1 MSQNVVLRGNLA
13 FLSLAEVLQLLGQNG
28 SSGTL
33 ELKTKYA
40 PEPGFVYFYSG
51 NPINAVN
58 SELVGIDAMFSL
70 FGWTEGEFVFTE
82 ETPSVEKIISQS
94 RMEIILDGL
103 RKLDD
108 GEIPLLE
115 PVSFDKTADGD
126 SKDKPAALPTIK
138 GPLVDYLYVVDE
150 EEFFDEEEIVQE
162 GNHGNWIWVVLEGK
176 VDISKSTPK
185 GPLKLLRIS
194 EGAFVGSIAS
204 FLSDNSVRHATAVA
218 SGDVQLGMLD
228 SQGLSSE
235 FSRMSSDMKTIINSL
250 DKRLREVTSSAVASY
265 LEKNEADRLLKDQRP
280 VIRPGK
286 NDDRAFLITEGRAMV
301 TRKTEA
307 SLVPLIR
314 LGKGDFIGR
323 IPFLEMGLEPNSA
336 MVTGNSNLKV
346 IPLDVAALQSE
357 FESLTPTFK
366 NIVENLATSIM
377 ATAMVTCSMEKERL
391 KVE

>member
-1 MSQNVVLRGNLA
+1 MSQNVVLSGNLA

-28 SSGTL
+28 SNGTL

-40 PEPGFVYFYSG
+40 PEPGFVYFSAG

-58 SELVGIDAMFSL
+58 SEWVGIDAMFSL

-82 ETPSVEKIISQS
+82 ETPSVDNIISQS

-115 PVSFDKTADGD
+115 PVSFDKTADSD

-176 VDISKSTPK
+176 VDISKSTPR

-218 SGDVQLGMLD
+218 SGNVQLGMLD

-235 FSRMSSDMKTIINSL
+235 FSRMSSDMKTIIKSL

-265 LEKNEADRLLKDQRP
+265 LEKNESDRLLKNQRP

-346 IPLDVAALQSE
+346 IPIDVAALQSE
-357 FESLTPTFK
+357 FDGLTPTFK

-391 KVE
+391 KVG